1 MLTGKGQ
8 RDGPQIL
15 VYMGVLFM
23 KVKKPWERT
32 GFAGEAHVCFCAI
45 ACDEPRKEL
54 NMWAWGSEESLEYT

>member
-15 VYMGVLFM
+15 VYMGVLFI

-32 GFAGEAHVCFCAI
+32 GFAGEAMFAFGLLHVMSQG
-45 ACDEPRKEL
+45 R
-54 NMWAWGSEESLEYT
+54 S